1 MKRIIAIYLPQYHP
15 FTENDEWWGKGFTEW
30 TNVAKARPLFRGHY
44 QPHLPADLGFYD
56 LRVPETMQAQADL
69 AGEHGIYGFCY
80 YHYWFNGHL
89 LMERPINDMLR
100 SGKPDFPFMLCW
112 ANENWTRAWDGGDRQ
127 ILIRQT
133 YSAEDDVAHINYL
146 LDNVLCDRR
155 YIRVD
160 GRPVIA
166 IYRSSL
172 FPDIAKSMGIWRAEA
187 RKRGVDL
194 YICRFEAF
202 GEVVT
207 DLESVGFDAAV
218 EFPPH
223 DIIPLMWKY
232 RHFRYSVNNFW
243 RRKFGHALTLD
254 RFRYEWYVE
263 ERLASAA
270 CRPDYKRYSCIL
282 PMWDNSPR
290 KGRESFVMTG
300 STPALYK
307 KLLKG
312 MLASFEPYSRDEN
325 LFFINA
331 WNEWAEGN
339 HLEPDQRWG
348 RQYLEATKEAVDEDS
363 RS

>member
-15 FTENDEWWGKGFTEW
+15 FKENDEWWGKGFTEW
-30 TNVAKARPLFRGHY
+30 NNVVKARPLFRGHY

-56 LRVPETMQAQADL
+56 LRVPETMQAQADM
-69 AGEHGIYGFCY
+69 ARDYGIYGFCF

-89 LMERPINDMLR
+89 LMKRPINDMLR
-100 SGKPDFPFMLCW
+100 SGQPDFPFMFCW
-112 ANENWTRAWDGGDRQ
+112 ANENWTRAWDGGDNQ

-133 YSAEDDVAHINYL
+133 YSPEDDTAHINYL

-155 YIRVD
+155 YIRID

-166 IYRSSL
+166 VYRSSN
-172 FPDIAKSMGIWRAEA
+172 FPDIRKSMEIWRSEA
-187 RKRGVDL
+187 RKRGGEEL
-194 YICRFEAF
+194 YICRFESF
-202 GEVVT
+202 DEIVP
-207 DLESVGFDAAV
+207 DLENEGFDAAI

-223 DIIPLMWKY
+223 DIIPLLEKY
-232 RHFRYSVNNFW
+232 RHLRCSVN
-243 RRKFGHALTLD
+243 RRWKKNFGHNLTPD
-254 RFRYEWYVE
+254 RFKYEWYVK
-263 ERLASAA
+263 ERLARTA
-270 CRPDYKRYSCIL
+270 CRPGYKRYSCIT

-290 KGRESFVMTG
+290 KGRDAFIMTG

-312 MLASFEPYSRDEN
+312 MLDSFEPYSPEEN

-348 RQYLEATKEAVDEDS
+348 SQYLEATKEAVEE
-363 RS
+363 